1 LRGPP
6 PRGLATITAIGPRVC
21 WRPFDKRP
29 FPASAR
35 ARDQH
40 APGPNSVDL
49 APTSQTIV
57 PQLSIPNTSAYTA
70 WSALEFSGEAAAASF
85 ATPRDIAHEIN
96 PKAICPGL
104 GRIATPLTARGRADM
119 RGLGRA
125 RFERVE
131 IAEPFGDTQQ
141 RLEHPSL
148 DCLKTKVAP
157 SSPRMT
163 PFSVAPVAPPRNGT
177 GLSSP

>member
-1 LRGPP
+1 MV
-6 PRGLATITAIGPRVC
+6 TIIAIGQRAC

-35 ARDQH
+35 ARDPH

-49 APTSQTIV
+49 APTSQTII
-57 PQLSIPNTSAYTA
+57 PQLSIPNTGACTA
-70 WSALEFSGEAAAASF
+70 RPVREFSGEAAAASF
-85 ATPRDIAHEIN
+85 AKPRGIAHEIHL
-96 PKAICPGL
+96 KAICPGR
-104 GRIATPLTARGRADM
+104 GWIATPLTARGRADM